1 MNLADEV
8 ERWDALSVAGNR
20 PIHLA
25 IGMFDGVHLGH
36 RSVIEAAVL
45 SARRTNGVAMALTFD
60 PHPSR
65 VLRPEAAVP
74 LLMPAET
81 KAQRLRM
88 LGAEAVIT
96 QSFTPEFA
104 AVEAEEFVPMLQRAF
119 PRLKGLYVGDNWR
132 FGRGRRGD
140 VALLQLLA
148 KAAGLS
154 VFSAPRVS
162 LDGEPIS
169 STRIRA
175 ALVAGE
181 IEEANA
187 LLGYSYRSETK
198 VVPGRKLGRTL
209 NFPTLNMGWEP
220 ECRPAL
226 GVYAVRIG
234 RVGDDQLDRSGVA
247 NYGLRPTVEN
257 GAEAEPLLEVHVF
270 DGTVSWGDGDRLAVE
285 WCHFI
290 RPEQRFAGLEA
301 LKAQIAQDAET
312 ARQWLDKSTD

>member
-8 ERWDALSVAGNR
+8 EQLDAVSAAGNR
-20 PIHLA
+20 LIYLA

-36 RSVIEAAVL
+36 RSVIEAAVA
-45 SARRTNGVAMALTFD
+45 SARRTGGVAMALTFD

-74 LLMPAET
+74 LLMPAAT

-96 QSFTPEFA
+96 QTFTPEFA
-104 AVEAEEFVPMLQRAF
+104 AVEAEEFVPMLQRTF

-140 VALLQLLA
+140 VALLQRLG

-181 IEEANA
+181 VEEANA
-187 LLGYSYRSETK
+187 LLGYSYRSETA

-209 NFPTLNMGWEP
+209 NFPTLNMRWEP
-220 ECRPAL
+220 ECCPAL

-234 RVGDDQLDRSGVA
+234 QVGEDQLERIGVA
-247 NYGLRPTVEN
+247 NYGQRPTVEN
-257 GAEAEPLLEVHVF
+257 AAEAKPLLEVHVF
-270 DGTVSWGDGDRLAVE
+270 DGAVSWGDGDRLAVE
-285 WCHFI
+285 WCHFL

-301 LKAQIAQDAET
+301 LKAQIAKDAEAAKRWFLT
-312 ARQWLDKSTD
+312 STD